1 MDELSIFVVVLPPF
15 HSYTLFFP
23 STEVYESSRVE
34 MGGRNRRKET
44 SYLLPGA
51 LVIWHVALCFRCP
64 VTSSFCNGMLLEY
77 NLKVG
82 RQKAQQVPQLTSSL
96 KAPLFH
102 PLYLDW

>member
-1 MDELSIFVVVLPPF
+1 MDEFSIFVVVLPPF
-15 HSYTLFFP
+15 RSYTLFFP
-23 STEVYESSRVE
+23 RAEVYESARVG
-34 MGGRNRRKET
+34 MGGGNRKKGA

-51 LVIWHVALCFRCP
+51 LVIWYTAIFFRCP

-96 KAPLFH
+96 KAPLLK